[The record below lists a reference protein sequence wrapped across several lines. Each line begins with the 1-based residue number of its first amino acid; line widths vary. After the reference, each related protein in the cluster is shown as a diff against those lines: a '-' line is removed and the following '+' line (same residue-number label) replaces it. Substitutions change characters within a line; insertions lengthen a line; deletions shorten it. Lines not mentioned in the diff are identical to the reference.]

1 MPDAILQVQQ
11 LTKRFGDFTAVDR
24 VSFEIFRGETFG
36 FLGPNGA
43 GKSTTIR
50 MLCGVL
56 APTEGRASALGRD
69 LFTEAEAVRGRMG
82 YMSQK
87 FSLLTDL
94 TVAENLRFFGGLYGL
109 SGERLKHEVEHRLRE
124 MQVWPSRDHLV
135 ASLSTGE
142 RQRVS
147 LAAATLHGPE
157 ILFLDEPTSGVDPL
171 RRRRFWEAMDELIRD
186 GMTILVTTH
195 NLSEADQ
202 CDRLAFILAGKLM
215 ACGRPR
221 ELKEALGQQVIALD
235 GPNFQGLQAA
245 AARLPE
251 VHSAV
256 LQGRTVR
263 LSLATGQDPEPAL
276 AGLRGQGFSFKV
288 GQPELPSLEDL
299 FVDLVERNR

>member
-1 MPDAILQVQQ
+1 MPEPILQVEQ
-11 LTKRFGDFTAVDR
+11 LTRRFGDFTAVDR
-24 VSFEIFRGETFG
+24 VSFEIHRGETFG

-56 APTEGRASALGRD
+56 APTEGKASALGRD
-69 LFTEAEAVRGRMG
+69 LFTEAEAVRSRMG

-94 TVAENLRFFGGLYGL
+94 TVAENLHFFGGLYGL

-124 MQVWPSRDHLV
+124 MQVWGSRDQLV

-147 LAAATLHGPE
+147 LAAATLHAPE
-157 ILFLDEPTSGVDPL
+157 VLFLDEPTSGVDPL
-171 RRRRFWEAMDELIRD
+171 RRRRFWEAMDELIGE

-221 ELKEALGQQVIALD
+221 ELKEGLGRKVIPLQGTEFQALRL
-235 GPNFQGLQAA
+235 AA
-245 AARLPE
+245 SQMPE
-251 VHSAV
+251 VHSAI

-263 LSLATGQDPEPAL
+263 LSFEASQNPEPTL
-276 AGLRGQGFSFKV
+276 VRLREQGLNFTSG
-288 GQPELPSLEDL
+288 PTELPSLEDL
-299 FVDLVERNR
+299 FVDLVQQNR